1 MDNGARCCE
10 NARMPFH
17 AEIASSDSALLDT
30 ARRIAEEFARPF
42 MREDVAGI
50 AFLGALV
57 RGYFDRHADI
67 DIAVFGAGG
76 PGSISVPQYQ
86 RIDGIEVHCHL
97 ASIDGETAAAWD
109 MAKRWAYSESSIRY
123 DPQGRLH
130 RLLEQKVPLKPEE
143 RRWLMISG
151 ITLSEWYINR
161 LTALWVDRGSLSNAH
176 DMFGPGLSH
185 FFDALFGLNGT
196 LVADFKWRLFY
207 AERLS
212 VLPEDFCGRMAE
224 VMRVRELDER
234 ELARRRESFMAMW
247 RQMLPLVE
255 REVGASYV
263 EFKDAV

>member
-1 MDNGARCCE
+1 
-10 NARMPFH
+10 MPF
-17 AEIASSDSALLDT
+17 ASQIPSSDPALFDK
-30 ARRIAEEFARPF
+30 ARKIAEELARGF

-67 DIAVFGAGG
+67 DIAVFAAGG

-86 RIDGIEVHCHL
+86 RIDGIEVHCHR
-97 ASIDGETAAAWD
+97 ASIDDETAATWD

-123 DPQGRLH
+123 DPHGRLR
-130 RLLEQKVPLKPEE
+130 RLLEQQVPLRPEE

-161 LTALWVDRGSLSNAH
+161 LTTLWVERGSLPSAH
-176 DMFGPGLSH
+176 DMFGPGLDH
-185 FFDALFGLNGT
+185 FFDALFSLNGE
-196 LVADFKWRLFY
+196 LVADFKWRLFC

-212 VLPEDFCGRMAE
+212 VLPDDFSGGMAE
-224 VMRVRELDER
+224 VMRVRELDEH
-234 ELARRRESFMAMW
+234 ELARRRKVFMAMW

-255 REVGASYV
+255 REVGASYD
-263 EFKDAV
+263 EFKDTV